1 MDLLNK
7 KEAELQQRRLVE
19 AMADLKNRILELR
32 DFSDALYVL
41 RSEDAV
47 KVIQRVDELVSRF
60 SHRPAAFPR
69 AINHFWSEE
78 EVLRATQPLDDALA
92 AAATADDGS
101 MAAALGISA
110 SLLNATFLS
119 KAMLTSL
126 SGPTVRLL
134 LGTLSASTTTFG
146 IGTGAVAGLASVLG
160 TGLAGRAIIAPASA
174 IPILGQILTVGLL
187 AWSAWD
193 LYDTAKKNAAVAEA
207 AASARFKVEIASQEL
222 RTQNVYLLHL
232 VDSTEAILEGISVD
246 LEWFNSQ
253 EPLGTD
259 FRSLSSEVK
268 DRMVS
273 LVNKVMAISQLLT
286 KTADDALR
294 EAKDEAARRRAA

>member
-7 KEAELQQRRLVE
+7 KEAESQQRRLVE

-32 DFSDALYVL
+32 DFSDALYEL
-41 RSEDAV
+41 RSEVAV
-47 KVIQRVDELVSRF
+47 NAIQRVDELVSRF

-69 AINHFWSEE
+69 AIKQFWSEKE
-78 EVLRATQPLDDALA
+78 ILQATKPLKEALA
-92 AAATADDGS
+92 AAENANDGS

-126 SGPTVRLL
+126 SRPTVLTV

-146 IGTGAVAGLASVLG
+146 ISSGAAAGLASVLG

-174 IPILGQILTVGLL
+174 IPVLGQILAVGML

-193 LYDTAKKNAAVAEA
+193 LYDTAKKNAAVAEE
-207 AASARFKVEIASQEL
+207 AASARFKVEKASQTL

-232 VDSTEAILEGISVD
+232 VDGTEALLEGMAGD
-246 LEWFNSQ
+246 LEWFQGQ

-259 FRSLSSEVK
+259 YRTLSSEVK

-273 LVNKVMAISQLLT
+273 LINKVMAISQLLT
-286 KTADDALR
+286 KTADDALE
-294 EAKDEAARRRAA
+294 EAQAEAATRKAA